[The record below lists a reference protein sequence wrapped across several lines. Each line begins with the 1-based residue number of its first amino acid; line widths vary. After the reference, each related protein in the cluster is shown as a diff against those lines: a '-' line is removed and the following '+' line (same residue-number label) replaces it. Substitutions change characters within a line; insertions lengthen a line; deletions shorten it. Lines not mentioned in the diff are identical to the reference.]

1 MGSKSANATQL
12 VLVLLGSLFLPAAA
26 RAQFV
31 PPETSLQEAML
42 AKQQPEP
49 LPGALPHPYNTP
61 PARTITLGEA
71 KALALQNSRVM
82 RLASLQIFEKRHAAT
97 AASKDYFP
105 KLLGNLTYFH
115 FDEDLGTVVST
126 EGRIL
131 AARTIAI
138 PVINQD
144 APLGML
150 TVAQPVTAL
159 YKVRQAVSFAHAEV
173 GTAQAQAVFA
183 RREISKGVEQAY
195 FALLTLQRSRAAA
208 VEGVQG
214 AEQLVKALGNPPEAK
229 VVLIQA
235 QQLVAQSDHQILQLE
250 TILNDLFDWPVCTP
264 LVLSDPPPMECPVQ
278 CEIDAAAMA
287 LAASPKIREARQLVV
302 KADAGRNLAKSDY
315 LPSVVAVGTY
325 VAQDAT
331 DTIQKDFAGAGVMVS
346 HTMFEWGKKN
356 HVLNQRQTG
365 VAMAVANLRK
375 TEDDVRLA
383 AIKAYQDFRLAEQ
396 DAAYTAQIATYYAQ
410 IKLPA
415 EPYRIIDLA
424 KERMRAETKALEAQI
439 ALRSKYAE
447 LMALLGISDC

>member
-1 MGSKSANATQL
+1 ML
-12 VLVLLGSLFLPAAA
+12 VQTGAAV
-26 RAQFV
+26 AQFI
-31 PPETSLQEAML
+31 PPEGSLQEAMQ
-42 AKQQPEP
+42 ARQEAET
-49 LPGALPHPYNTP
+49 LPSPPPHDCPTP
-61 PARTITLGEA
+61 PPRAITLGEA

-82 RLASLQIFEKRHAAT
+82 RLASLQIFEKRHAAM

-105 KLLGNLTYFH
+105 KLLGTASYFH
-115 FDEDLGTVVST
+115 FDDDLGTVVST
-126 EGRIL
+126 EGRIF

-159 YKVRQAVSFAHAEV
+159 YKVRQAVTFANAEV

-214 AEQLVKALGNPPEAK
+214 AEQLVKALGNPPEARI
-229 VVLIQA
+229 VLVEA
-235 QQLVAQSDHQILQLE
+235 QQLVAQSDYQILQLE

-278 CEIDAAAMA
+278 CEVDAAAMA
-287 LAASPKIREARQLVV
+287 LQVSPKIREARQLLV

-315 LPSVVAVGTY
+315 VPSVVAMGTY

-331 DTIQKDFAGAGVMVS
+331 DTIQKDFAGAGVLVS

-356 HVLNQRQTG
+356 HVLQQRQTG

-396 DAAYTAQIATYYAQ
+396 NAAYTTQIAKYYAQ
-410 IKLPA
+410 VKLPT
-415 EPYRIIDLA
+415 EPHLIIELA
-424 KERMRAETKALEAQI
+424 KDRMRAETKALEAQI
-439 ALRSKYAE
+439 ALRSKYAD